1 MKKAKIIFSIFF
13 IGLAT
18 LLSAHTALLYV
29 EDNYDGTISVEC
41 AFSNGADTAG
51 LTVYIVEN
59 KAHKGKEESFEGKK
73 VLYKT
78 TLDKLGCADIVKPA
92 TKDYL
97 VIFNGGVGHT
107 TSLKGKVLT
116 DDEKDE
122 WNAYI
127 KKNKKLIGKWLPLIQ
142 GKK

>member
-1 MKKAKIIFSIFF
+1 MEKKKVIFSIFF

-18 LLSAHTALLYV
+18 LLFAHTPFLYV

-51 LTVYIVEN
+51 LTVYLVEN
-59 KAHKGKEESFEGKK
+59 KDYNGKEESFAGKK
-73 VLYKT
+73 VLYKAI
-78 TLDKLGCADIVKPA
+78 LDDLGCADIIKPA
-92 TKDYL
+92 TKDYV
-97 VIFNGGVGHT
+97 VIFDGGVGHNA
-107 TSLKGKVLT
+107 SLKGKPLT

-127 KKNKKLIGKWLPLIQ
+127 EKNNRLIGKWLPFIQ